1 MSRTPPRNPPVNRGS
16 PMTAEQVVE
25 DSPQARRREQRGWY
39 FYDWANSA
47 FPTTVLTVF
56 LGPYLTT
63 IAETAAQ
70 GRPYVDVLW
79 FDVRPSA
86 YYSFVVGTA
95 AILQIILMPI
105 AGALADHTGRKKEL
119 MGLFAYLGAGATM
132 CFWFLSDGRY
142 LLGGALFVTA
152 STAFASAFVIYN
164 SFLPEIS
171 TPDERDKVSARG
183 WGFGYLG
190 GGLLLAVNLVLF
202 LGHKSFGVTEGQAV
216 RIALSSAGLWWA
228 GFTIIPLLRLRNRR
242 ALPSGAESAGQA
254 VAGSFRQ
261 LGRTIV
267 ELRRY
272 PLTLGFLVAYLIYN
286 DGVQTV
292 ISFSATYADK
302 ELELGQSVQIGAILM
317 VQFVAFGGA
326 LLLGRLAASYGAK
339 RVVMSALVGW
349 TAVVG
354 VAYFLPKGSA
364 PAFFALG
371 FAIAIVM
378 GGTQALS
385 RSLYSHV
392 IPAGKEAEYYSLY
405 EISDKGSTFL
415 GSFTLAL
422 ALQLTDSYRLGI
434 ISLVIF
440 FVVGFVLLAAVN
452 LPKAIRAAG
461 NEVPD
466 RV

>member
-1 MSRTPPRNPPVNRGS
+1 
-16 PMTAEQVVE
+16 MTAGQDVE
-25 DSPQARRREQRGWY
+25 DSPKARRREQRGWY

-70 GRPYVDVLW
+70 GRPYVDVFS

-86 YYSFVVGTA
+86 YYSFVVGVA

-105 AGALADHTGRKKEL
+105 AGALADHTGRKREL

-132 CFWFLSDGRY
+132 CFWFVSDGRY
-142 LLGGALFVTA
+142 LLGGVLFVIA
-152 STAFASAFVIYN
+152 NLGFAAAFVIYN

-171 TPDERDKVSARG
+171 TPDERDRISAQG

-190 GGLLLAVNLVLF
+190 GGLLLAVNLALF
-202 LGHKSFGVTEGQAV
+202 LGHESLGVSEGESV

-228 GFTIIPLLRLRNRR
+228 GFTIIPLLRLRNRQTF
-242 ALPSGAESAGQA
+242 ASGAENAAQA

-261 LGRTIV
+261 LGRTIR

-272 PLTLGFLVAYLIYN
+272 PLTLGFLIAYLIYN

-302 ELELGQSVQIGAILM
+302 ELGLSQTVRIAAILM

-326 LLLGRLAASYGAK
+326 LLLGRMAASYGAK
-339 RVVMSALVGW
+339 RVVMGALVGW

-364 PAFFALG
+364 LPFFALG

-415 GSFTLAL
+415 GSFTLGL

-440 FVVGFVLLAAVN
+440 FVLGFVLLAAIN

-461 NEVPD
+461 NPVPE
-466 RV
+466 RI